1 MANIDERARYTREV
15 PQDYYAGYYWGTNPF
30 DSRELPGRK
39 SDSELKIAIV
49 NRLRARAENF
59 QISSDS
65 ITISVYNG
73 TVILAGRI
81 NTYRQRRLI
90 GQEVWS
96 INGVVKVLNDLQVT
110 EPETAGPSKILER
123 TE

>member
-15 PQDYYAGYYWGTNPF
+15 PQDYYAGYYWGNNPF

-49 NRLRARAENF
+49 NRLRDRAENF
-59 QISSDS
+59 QISSES
-65 ITISVYNG
+65 ITISVCNG
-73 TVILAGRI
+73 IVILAGRV

-110 EPETAGPSKILER
+110 EPETAGPSKTLER